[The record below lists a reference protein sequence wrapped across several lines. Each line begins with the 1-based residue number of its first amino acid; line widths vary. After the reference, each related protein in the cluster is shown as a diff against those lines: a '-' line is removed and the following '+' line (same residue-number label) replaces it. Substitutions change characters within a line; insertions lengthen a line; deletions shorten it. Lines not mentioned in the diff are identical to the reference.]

1 MKKILYITMF
11 IGFALFSMTSVNA
24 QTTEKS
30 DKIVY
35 KTTVKETPQKVKEAL
50 KDYSGY
56 KISQKASY
64 TKNKNR
70 KTYKFKVEKGNWSH
84 YLLIDESGKIVGIET
99 GEHNKSS

>member
-1 MKKILYITMF
+1 MKKIQYIAVF
-11 IGFALFSMTSVNA
+11 IGFAFLSLNSVNA
-24 QTTEKS
+24 QSTEETN
-30 DKIVY
+30 KIVY
-35 KTTVKETPQKVKEAL
+35 KTTVKEAPQKVKESL

-64 TKNKNR
+64 TKNKKS